1 MSARKGRLWKLCWM
15 TYKLRFHVLA
25 LKEWRALDNSIREP
39 LKKKL
44 AERLDEPR
52 VPAAAL
58 HGMPDCYK
66 IKLHSLG
73 YRLVYRV
80 DAKEVFVTVIATG
93 KRDKSQVYGTAFKRL

>member
-1 MSARKGRLWKLCWM
+1 M

-52 VPAAAL
+52 VPTAAL

-80 DAKEVFVTVIATG
+80 DAQEVFVTVIATG
-93 KRDKSQVYGTAFKRL
+93 KRDKTQVYGTALKRL

>member
-1 MSARKGRLWKLCWM
+1 MI
-15 TYKLRFHVLA
+15 YKLRFHVLA
-25 LKEWRALDNSIREP
+25 LKEWHALDNSIREP

-44 AERLDEPR
+44 GERLVSPR

-58 HGMPDCYK
+58 RGMADCYK

-80 DAKEVFVTVIATG
+80 DAKEIFVTVIATG
-93 KRDKSQVYGTAFKRL
+93 KRDKSRIYAAALESL

>member
-1 MSARKGRLWKLCWM
+1 M
-15 TYKLRFHVLA
+15 TFKLRFHALA
-25 LKEWRALDNSIREP
+25 LREWRALDSSIREP
-39 LKKKL
+39 FKKKL
-44 AERLDEPR
+44 AERLENPR

-80 DAKEVFVTVIATG
+80 ENDAIFVTVLATG
-93 KRDKSQVYGTAFKRL
+93 KRDKSKVYGTAMKRL